1 MTRLYRLHGGS
12 ITLSINKSHVA
23 HIIRVRRAL
32 CIGEGFRVERKA

>member
-1 MTRLYRLHGGS
+1 MTRKLSGGC

-23 HIIRVRRAL
+23 HIMRVRRAL

>member
-1 MTRLYRLHGGS
+1 MTRKLSGGC